1 MGTAL
6 MGGRSARDL
15 KSELGFLFCRESI
28 AVRTHRHRNPTFLKP
43 PADVGY

>member
-1 MGTAL
+1 MG
-6 MGGRSARDL
+6 
-15 KSELGFLFCRESI
+15 ELGLHGGRESI